1 MYERTR
7 YGTTLHFQKVVQGSD
22 AYIRATDGKI
32 KRDSSLP
39 ELRSQVSVCTLF
51 LLGSLLAR

>member
-22 AYIRATDGKI
+22 AYLGVTDI
-32 KRDSSLP
+32 V
-39 ELRSQVSVCTLF
+39 SQLMSM
-51 LLGSLLAR
+51 AQKK

>member
-22 AYIRATDGKI
+22 AYIPVTDGKI
-32 KRDSSLP
+32 KRVPRCRTFGPNYLSAHCFWLAL
-39 ELRSQVSVCTLF
+39 LRV
-51 LLGSLLAR
+51 

>member
-22 AYIRATDGKI
+22 AYKRATDG
-32 KRDSSLP
+32 SSNRASRNRCTGIAAVWPNP
-39 ELRSQVSVCTLF
+39 EPGATT
-51 LLGSLLAR
+51 